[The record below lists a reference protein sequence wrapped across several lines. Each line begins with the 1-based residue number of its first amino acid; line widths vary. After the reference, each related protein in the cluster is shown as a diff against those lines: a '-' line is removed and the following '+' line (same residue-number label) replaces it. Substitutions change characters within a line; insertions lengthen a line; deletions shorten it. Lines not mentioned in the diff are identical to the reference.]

1 MTKKVKNQKG
11 ITLVALVVTIIVIII
26 LSTVTISAVFG
37 DDGMLK
43 KAQEIKDTTQNSIA
57 EDEGE
62 LNTLL
67 TEYANLMGGGNETG
81 EGNPD
86 EPDTTPPSISLSTS
100 ETEDSITVIVTA
112 SDESGLLESG
122 AYEYYLDNVQQ
133 GMATTE
139 STKTFTGLKAST
151 EYTIKVIVKDIYGNP
166 ATEEV
171 KVSTS
176 APEVPGTVDEAKPN
190 PDEDGPVF
198 IDTTPITD
206 DEGNTI
212 VIPGGFHLDE
222 ESGTKVEEGIVIEDE
237 KGNQFVWIPT
247 GTYQTSSGAKTNN
260 LTRRLYEYTGDNK
273 PANVTE
279 IEGDN
284 QIREG
289 SMVASYFYGEG
300 DSRSGFSAQIDS
312 FKKSAE
318 TTENGGN
325 GGFYIG
331 RYEQG
336 TGNVCQKGL
345 EMYGNVTRNQAVEAA
360 DAMYNGNKY
369 VISELI
375 NSYAWDTALNFICQ
389 TNPEG
394 YTLATN
400 AIGVG
405 SRHTT
410 GGNINDKYSNIYDF
424 CGNCCEWTTE
434 YSESSIN
441 KDGHY
446 TTRGGI
452 FTTANSWAASRTT
465 EITNQQS
472 ANISF
477 RVQLY
482 IK

>member
-1 MTKKVKNQKG
+1 MKLEKKFQRASQARG
-11 ITLVALVVTIIVIII
+11 ITLVALVITIIVIII

-43 KAQEIKDTTQNSIA
+43 KAEEIKDTTQNSIA

-67 TEYANLMGGGNETG
+67 AEYANLMGGENETG
-81 EGNPD
+81 GGNPD

-100 ETEDSITVIVTA
+100 ATEDSITVIVTA

-198 IDTTPITD
+198 TDTTPITD

-212 VIPGGFHLDE
+212 VIPEGFHLDE
-222 ESGTKVEEGIVIEDE
+222 ESGMRVEEGIVIEDDA
-237 KGNQFVWIPT
+237 GNQFVWIPT
-247 GTYQTSSGAKTNN
+247 GTYQTSNGAKTNN
-260 LTRRLYEYTGDNK
+260 LSRRRFTSTSAIEISGDSSISSSNYFG
-273 PANVTE
+273 
-279 IEGDN
+279 EGNINSVAYN
-284 QIREG
+284 QIG
-289 SMVASYFYGEG
+289 A
-300 DSRSGFSAQIDS
+300 
-312 FKKSAE
+312 FKASAE
-318 TTENGGN
+318 SIANGGN

-336 TGNVCQKGL
+336 QRNVCKAGVSPYVDITRDIAKSQA
-345 EMYGNVTRNQAVEAA
+345 ESMYSKNNNVV
-360 DAMYNGNKY
+360 
-369 VISELI
+369 SELI
-375 NSYAWDTALNFICQ
+375 SSYAWDTALNFICQ
-389 TNPEG
+389 TNSAG
-394 YTLATN
+394 YTLATTSDDSY
-400 AIGVG
+400 A
-405 SRHTT
+405 
-410 GGNINDKYSNIYDF
+410 NINGSIQNTGEYAADNYSNIHDLL
-424 CGNCCEWTTE
+424 GNCIEWSTE
-434 YSESSIN
+434 YFSVVGGNDNSCVLRSSDDVFN
-441 KDGHY
+441 RYKASSRFCAD
-446 TTRGGI
+446 TTYSD
-452 FTTANSWAASRTT
+452 ADV
-465 EITNQQS
+465 
-472 ANISF
+472 SF